1 MMMMIRSGY
10 CITVSR
16 MFVRQPPIYY
26 KARQK
31 ALRKIAE
38 QSAVVAF
45 YLFFRDTSELDGT
58 HSNSAL
64 QYIRGRAI
72 DEYDSE
78 IAGPRK
84 AVDAD
89 QRKHILDPGSTLKA
103 ATSLA
108 RYGQG
113 RTSGDLT

>member
-1 MMMMIRSGY
+1 
-10 CITVSR
+10 
-16 MFVRQPPIYY
+16 
-26 KARQK
+26 
-31 ALRKIAE
+31 
-38 QSAVVAF
+38 VAF
-45 YLFFRDTSELDGT
+45 YLFFKDTSELDGIT
-58 HSNSAL
+58 HLRYNTYAGGQL
-64 QYIRGRAI
+64 TNM
-72 DEYDSE
+72 
-78 IAGPRK
+78 IAKSREPRK